1 MHSKTCTLIFIF
13 ILIFSQAHSQEFFH
27 TGNTTDVDTTPEFG
41 ILLAGGGG
49 DNDNGMQ
56 WLAERAN
63 GGDVVVLRASGS
75 DGYNSYIYSD
85 LGVDVNAVTS
95 IVIVGSDEADTD
107 TVCQA
112 VANAEMIF
120 IAGGDQW
127 YYYDEWK
134 NTCLQAALNDHVA
147 NNKPIGGTSA
157 GLAILGEVVFTA
169 ENGTVVSGEALDDPY
184 HERVTLAND
193 FLQVPFMDNLV
204 TDSHYHQR
212 DRQGRHMAFLARMR
226 KDWDMPAF
234 GIGVNEY
241 TAVAVDENGFARVYG
256 DPSHDDHAYFL
267 HSNAVP
273 EVCESGEPLHWDH
286 NGQAVTAYVIQ
297 GNPEANNLFDLNNR
311 QSGIGGEWQYWTVI
325 NGVLNIETD
334 VDVSARETP
343 NNAQVQIY
351 PNPAENEVHI
361 QINNVPADKNLT
373 IQIMDISGK
382 SVFEGVINTQ
392 TTVKQD
398 ISDLTPGIYMVL
410 IRDKDHHLWAKEM
423 ILKN

>member
-75 DGYNSYIYSD
+75 DGYNNYIYSD
-85 LGVDVNAVTS
+85 LGVQVNSVTS

-120 IAGGDQW
+120 MAGGDQW

-157 GLAILGEVVFTA
+157 GLAVLGEVVFTA
-169 ENGTVVSGEALDDPY
+169 ENGTVVSGEALEDPY

-226 KDWDMPAF
+226 KDWDLPAF

-256 DPSHDDHAYFL
+256 NPSYDDHAYFL
-267 HSNAVP
+267 RSNADP
-273 EVCESGEPLHWDH
+273 EVCENGEPLHWDH
-286 NGQAVTAYVIQ
+286 NGQAVSAYVIQ
-297 GNPEANNLFDLNNR
+297 GNPEANNLFDLNNP

-334 VDVSARETP
+334 VNVSASETP
-343 NNAQVQIY
+343 DNDQMHIY
-351 PNPAENEVHI
+351 PNPAQNELHI
-361 QINNVPADKNLT
+361 QINNIPADKNLT

-382 SVFEGVINTQ
+382 SVFKGGISAQ

-398 ISDLTPGIYMVL
+398 ISDLIPGIYMVF
-410 IRDKDHHLWAKEM
+410 IRDKDHLWAKEM